1 MPKQDFYEISA
12 RFRAQF
18 TDAELRE
25 IDAQVAAE
33 LAVLS
38 IAIAIR
44 RARKKAGM
52 TQIELA
58 AATDITQAQI
68 SRIERGE
75 YEPRLDTLSR
85 IATALNTKFVIGPR
99 EDTARTPAA

>member
-18 TDAELRE
+18 TEEELRE
-25 IDAQVAAE
+25 ADERAAAE
-33 LAVLS
+33 LAVLT

-75 YEPRLDTLSR
+75 YEPRIDTLSR
-85 IATALNTKFVIGPR
+85 IATALNTQFVIGPR
-99 EDTARTPAA
+99 DGAVRTPAA